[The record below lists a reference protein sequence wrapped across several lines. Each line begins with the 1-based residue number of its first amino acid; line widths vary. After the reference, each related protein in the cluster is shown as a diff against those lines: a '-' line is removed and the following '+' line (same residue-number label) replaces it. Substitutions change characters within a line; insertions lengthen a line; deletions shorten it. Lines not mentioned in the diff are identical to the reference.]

1 MFLKRSEESY
11 GNVRL
16 NGEKV
21 DFDSLEWDYLLYQLG
36 KMGVC
41 LIKYVYTINEILINK
56 MNINRKNQYIL
67 IYYDKYLERLR

>member
-21 DFDSLEWDYLLYQLG
+21 DFDSFEWDYLL
-36 KMGVC
+36 
-41 LIKYVYTINEILINK
+41 
-56 MNINRKNQYIL
+56 
-67 IYYDKYLERLR
+67 D

>member
-36 KMGVC
+36 KKGVC

-56 MNINRKNQYIL
+56 MKFP
-67 IYYDKYLERLR
+67 

>member
-21 DFDSLEWDYLLYQLG
+21 DFDSWDG
-36 KMGVC
+36 
-41 LIKYVYTINEILINK
+41 TICCIS
-56 MNINRKNQYIL
+56 
-67 IYYDKYLERLR
+67 